1 MNLNNLLNTNPEY
14 KEGNLPIALYRNNMQ
29 ASKGNT
35 ESYYARI
42 ISRGTCTIED
52 LAADL
57 TLSGNTFGLSSAQ
70 LAQIAHAFNAAKL
83 ARISEGFTVD
93 DGIARTSAKVEGSF
107 LSENDTFDSARHRV
121 SLSISPVAKA
131 KSQFSQLRPVI
142 RQGNSSHPTIMAV
155 YDLESQ
161 GGEILSKG
169 GFLEITGTK
178 IMIIGDNGD
187 VGLYFENVDEPDKTV
202 KLTVD
207 KLGTNTSTRLACVV
221 PATLEAGNY
230 KVRVTTQ
237 FLTSKTQRKE
247 PQSYTFNT
255 IFTVV

>member
-1 MNLNNLLNTNPEY
+1 MNLNNLLNTHPEY

-57 TLSGNTFGLSSAQ
+57 ALSGNTFGLSSAQ
-70 LAQIAHAFNAAKL
+70 LAQIAQAFNAAKL

-93 DGIARTSAKVEGSF
+93 DGIARTSAKIEGSF

-178 IMIIGDNGD
+178 IMIIGDHGD

-202 KLTVD
+202 KLTAD

-237 FLTSKTQRKE
+237 FQNSKNLRKG
-247 PQSYTFNT
+247 PQSFTFNT

>member
-52 LAADL
+52 LANDL
-57 TLSGNTFGLSSAQ
+57 VLAKNDFGLSTSQLVAIAQ
-70 LAQIAHAFNAAKL
+70 AFNAAKL
-83 ARISEGFTVD
+83 ARISEGFTVN
-93 DGIARTSAKVEGSF
+93 DGIARTSAKIEGSF
-107 LSENDTFDSARHRV
+107 LSENDTFDASRHKV
-121 SLSISPVAKA
+121 SLVVSPVAKA

-161 GGEILSKG
+161 GGAILSKG

-178 IMIIGDNGD
+178 IMIIGDHGD

-202 KLTVD
+202 KLTAD